1 MLIWSQRPTATLV
14 AGFHTWLT
22 LKRHV
27 CKGEKGIMILAPM
40 TSKRT
45 SEPEDEEKVE
55 DQAFRYFRPVYVFDV
70 SQTDGEDLPALT
82 QQLSGDDAGIWLL
95 LSAVAE
101 GEGITTSREARPDES
116 ANGFYV
122 RSERRIWVCPAL
134 EPLQAAK
141 TLAHELSHHFARHQ
155 EQGHNRD
162 EAEMIAESSAFI
174 VMAHLG
180 QDSGEYS
187 FGYLASWGDA
197 KLFRQ
202 RLHDIHATAQE
213 LIARIDNATR

>member
-1 MLIWSQRPTATLV
+1 MLV
-14 AGFHTWLT
+14 A
-22 LKRHV
+22 V
-27 CKGEKGIMILAPM
+27 ASAE
-40 TSKRT
+40 S
-45 SEPEDEEKVE
+45 
-55 DQAFRYFRPVYVFDV
+55 
-70 SQTDGEDLPALT
+70 
-82 QQLSGDDAGIWLL
+82 LSI
-95 LSAVAE
+95 
-101 GEGITTSREARPDES
+101 SREARPDEA

-122 RSERRIWVCPAL
+122 RSERRIWVSPDL

-141 TLAHELSHHFARHQ
+141 TLAHELSHHFAKHDEKEHSR
-155 EQGHNRD
+155 E

-202 RLHDIHATAQE
+202 RLEDIHATAEALVAHILQQVPE
-213 LIARIDNATR
+213 S